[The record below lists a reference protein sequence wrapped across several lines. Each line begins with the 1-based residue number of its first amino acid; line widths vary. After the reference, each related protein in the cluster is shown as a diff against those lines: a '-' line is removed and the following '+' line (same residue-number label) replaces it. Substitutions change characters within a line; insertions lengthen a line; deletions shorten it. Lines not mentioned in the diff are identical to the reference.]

1 MGNNLNLIT
10 DITSSASASAGGG
23 VTSITSQDGLTSTPN
38 PITGTG
44 TINQVRVSSM
54 VSSSP
59 TSQTALSGSG
69 TTQFAVPVY
78 GLTYPDSS
86 ITVVNR
92 GRVGFTLARGASTIQ
107 RIGMN
112 GVQMDDTM
120 TLAFDVN
127 FQCPASS
134 IVAFTWEGAGAF
146 DNDSAFSF
154 PSGAIACTGSS
165 QSISVSASGTVGLTF
180 STSTNDGF
188 TSNPQSDYLQM
199 FGTFTNPSSGFIQ
212 MDNLNIQIT
221 QFSD

>member
-59 TSQTALSGSG
+59 TPQKALSGSG

-78 GLTYPDSS
+78 GLAYPDSS

-92 GRVGFTLARGASTIQ
+92 GRVGFTLARSGNTIE

-134 IVAFTWEGAGAF
+134 TVIFTWEGAGAF
-146 DNDSAFSF
+146 DDDSAFTF
-154 PSGAIACTGSS
+154 TGTPITCTGGS

-180 STSTNDGF
+180 STAANDGY
-188 TSNPQSDYLQM
+188 TSNPQTDYLQM

-212 MDNLNIQIT
+212 MDNLNIQVT